1 MAALDIV
8 MPQLGETVTEGTVTA
23 WHKKVGDRVARDE
36 TLFDVATDK
45 VDTEVPAPAEGVITA
60 ILVEAGATVPVGT
73 KLAIIDASSGA
84 QSQSVSGS
92 TPLPNPP
99 PQGGREVRKS
109 MEGSPL
115 PLRERDRERGS
126 RHQDSKG
133 RPLSPVVRKLAK
145 ERGIDPGKMDGTG
158 AGGRV
163 TRKDL
168 EERAPT
174 APAAGDECIPF
185 SRIRK
190 LTAEHMVRSKATS
203 PHVLQAVEAEFHR
216 VDRARAAHGEAWR
229 EREGFTLTYLPFVAR
244 AACLAIADFPRINAS
259 VDGDTLVV
267 HRAIHLGIAVD
278 LGLDGLVVPVIRDAA
293 AKSAPALARA
303 IHDLA
308 ARARKNQ
315 LGADDY
321 AGGTYTIS
329 NSGSFGTLI
338 TAPIINQPQV
348 AVLSTDGVKKKPVVV
363 EGSDGDTIAIRPVG
377 IIAQSF
383 DHRAIDGAYSAAFLR
398 RVKEIVETRDWI
410 ADFAQQ
416 E

>member
-1 MAALDIV
+1 MAALDIL
-8 MPQLGETVTEGTVTA
+8 MPQLGETVTEGTVVA
-23 WHKKVGDRVARDE
+23 WHKKVGDRIAHNE

-45 VDTEVPAPAEGVITA
+45 VDTEVPAPAAGIITA
-60 ILVEAGATVPVGT
+60 ILIEEGATVPVGT
-73 KLAIIDASSGA
+73 KLAVIDAEGA
-84 QSQSVSGS
+84 

-99 PQGGREVRKS
+99 PQGGREARKP
-109 MEGSPL
+109 MEASPL
-115 PLRERDRERGS
+115 PLRERDRVKGPRN
-126 RHQDSKG
+126 RDAKG
-133 RPLSPVVRKLAK
+133 RPLSPAVRRIAK
-145 ERGIDPGKMDGTG
+145 ERGIDPDKMDGTG

-163 TRKDL
+163 TRKDI
-168 EERAPT
+168 ESKSGGAATDER
-174 APAAGDECIPF
+174 IPF

-203 PHVLQAVEAEFHR
+203 AHVLQAVEAEFHR

-229 EREGFTLTYLPFVAR
+229 EREGFGLSYLSFVAR

-259 VDGDTLVV
+259 VEGETLVV

-278 LGLDGLVVPVIRDAA
+278 LGGDGLVVPVIRDAA
-293 AKSAPALARA
+293 AKSVAELARA

-308 ARARKNQ
+308 TRARKGE

-338 TAPIINQPQV
+338 TAPVINQPQV
-348 AVLSTDGVKKKPVVV
+348 AILSTDGVKKKPVVV
-363 EGSDGDTIAIRPVG
+363 EGPEGDAIVIRPVG

-410 ADFAQQ
+410 ADFG
-416 E
+416 